1 MLFVLLAITT
11 SPIADEVNAF
21 VDSCEVGVDAVRND
35 PAEIPDRR
43 EACRVA
49 AVDLN
54 DAIGAVVTEPEGFQ
68 ARVLGAWRVFDAAIS
83 TRGAGELEW
92 GGVVVQHAAN
102 DVRRLKYE
110 VAQAVAAAT
119 QP

>member
-1 MLFVLLAITT
+1 MLYVLLTIAA

-21 VDSCEVGVDAVRND
+21 VDSCEVGVDAVRAD

-43 EACRVA
+43 ETCRAA
-49 AVDLN
+49 AVALDA
-54 DAIGAVVTEPEGFQ
+54 AIGAVVVEPEAFQ
-68 ARVLGAWRVFDAAIS
+68 VRVLGAWRVFDAAIS

-92 GGVVVQHAAN
+92 GGGIVQHAAN

-110 VAQAVAAAT
+110 VAQAVAT